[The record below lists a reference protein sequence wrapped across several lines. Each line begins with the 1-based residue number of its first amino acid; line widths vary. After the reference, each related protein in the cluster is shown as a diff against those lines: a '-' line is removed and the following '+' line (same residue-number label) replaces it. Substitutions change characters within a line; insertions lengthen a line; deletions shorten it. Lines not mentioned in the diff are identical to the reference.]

1 MSDDEREP
9 SVPGIPMPKVTL
21 IMESGSNRQL
31 LWIDGYTPLPVGARV
46 QLGKFGDSEPPSD
59 AIVTG
64 IRLWGAVPPGNTAT
78 LVLDVMRVEPGAMT
92 DMP

>member
-1 MSDDEREP
+1 M
-9 SVPGIPMPKVTL
+9 PMPRVTL
-21 IMESGSNRQL
+21 IMEAESQRQL
-31 LWIDGYTPLPVGARV
+31 LWIDGYMPLPVGARI
-46 QLGKFGDSEPPSD
+46 QLGKFGDPEPPSD

-64 IRLWGAVPPGNTAT
+64 VRLWGAASPGNSAT